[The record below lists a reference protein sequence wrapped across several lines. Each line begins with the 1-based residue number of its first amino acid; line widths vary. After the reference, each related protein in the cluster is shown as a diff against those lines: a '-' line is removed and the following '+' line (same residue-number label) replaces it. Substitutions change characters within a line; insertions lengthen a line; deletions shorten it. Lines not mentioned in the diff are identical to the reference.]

1 MWERRSC
8 GSVACVA
15 IVEVAKQ
22 SRRRQLLL
30 HRLKRLLLVLS
41 AAGSRRGLPRPSM
54 GSYLRHPWRRKPC
67 AEAGQG
73 QALARGGSDNEAS
86 PAVMSDPPPGTE
98 AMDVLRQRLDPTY
111 ALPYALRTKSPSG
124 PRSIRFPNL
133 TSAGISHA
141 DEFAGGESLGGDHR
155 GDELTRNIPD
165 SMLSGDRRRA
175 STAVTAFCLLA
186 KSYE

>member
-1 MWERRSC
+1 
-8 GSVACVA
+8 
-15 IVEVAKQ
+15 
-22 SRRRQLLL
+22 
-30 HRLKRLLLVLS
+30 
-41 AAGSRRGLPRPSM
+41 
-54 GSYLRHPWRRKPC
+54 
-67 AEAGQG
+67 
-73 QALARGGSDNEAS
+73 

-111 ALPYALRTKSPSG
+111 ALPHALRTKSPSG